1 MQDMYSLDMIN
12 QLEEEHALDA
22 GFDEEGDEDDL
33 LCYDADE
40 ENEGGD
46 ADAAGALEQEAP
58 PKGKRVK
65 KVKNAKGKTRQS
77 DAGLLPKARKA
88 FALFTMDKYP
98 EMQEKYPDL
107 HGSTL
112 LKKAAKELGNMWKA
126 VKDRAS
132 LLPNSLGSLGQATLS
147 IT

>member
-1 MQDMYSLDMIN
+1 MEMKK
-12 QLEEEHALDA
+12 EVKKETPPT
-22 GFDEEGDEDDL
+22 
-33 LCYDADE
+33 
-40 ENEGGD
+40 
-46 ADAAGALEQEAP
+46 P

-65 KVKNAKGKTRQS
+65 KKVKKKETRQS

>member
-1 MQDMYSLDMIN
+1 MEMKK
-12 QLEEEHALDA
+12 EVKKETPPT
-22 GFDEEGDEDDL
+22 
-33 LCYDADE
+33 
-40 ENEGGD
+40 
-46 ADAAGALEQEAP
+46 P

-112 LKKAAKELGNMWKA
+112 LKELGNMWKA

>member
-1 MQDMYSLDMIN
+1 MEMKK
-12 QLEEEHALDA
+12 EVKKETPPT
-22 GFDEEGDEDDL
+22 
-33 LCYDADE
+33 
-40 ENEGGD
+40 
-46 ADAAGALEQEAP
+46 P

-65 KVKNAKGKTRQS
+65 KVKKKKKETRQS

-112 LKKAAKELGNMWKA
+112 LKKVAKELGNMWKA